1 MNQDLKKM
9 WLATGM
15 MMEAAIMVP
24 SRFQKTGFAEENIGV
39 IFIFWKKN
47 LEIKIFWILNIPYA
61 RHYNPLFIRNHS

>member
-47 LEIKIFWILNIPYA
+47 KN
-61 RHYNPLFIRNHS
+61 